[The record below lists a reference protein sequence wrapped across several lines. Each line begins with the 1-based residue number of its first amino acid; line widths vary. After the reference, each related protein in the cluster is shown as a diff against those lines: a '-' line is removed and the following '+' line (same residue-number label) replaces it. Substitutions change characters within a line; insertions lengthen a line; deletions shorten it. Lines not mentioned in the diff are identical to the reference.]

1 MLNYN
6 TRRAPLK
13 LPEYGRN
20 IQQMV
25 DHCLSIDDREERTR
39 CAYTIVEVMKTLLP
53 QTGEPDEYMRK
64 LWDHVAI
71 MSDFKLDIDYPFEVI
86 APDNLFTRP
95 DTIKARPAYFR
106 HRHYGKGVEKLID
119 AAIAME
125 PGEERDALVIM
136 IANQMK
142 KLLLAISPDGVDDTR
157 VFADLAEMSHGTFVL
172 DPATAIL
179 HDFSVA
185 ELPAPGKKKRKRKK

>member
-25 DHCLSIDDREERTR
+25 DHCRTIEDRDERTR

-53 QTGEPDEYMRK
+53 QTGEPEEYMRK

-95 DTIKARPAYFR
+95 DTISSRPAFFR
-106 HRHYGKGVEKLID
+106 HRHYGKGIEKLID

-125 PGEERDALVIM
+125 PGEERDALILM
-136 IANQMK
+136 TANQMK
-142 KLLLAISPDGVDDTR
+142 KLLLAISPDGVDDGR
-157 VFADLAEMSHGTFVL
+157 VFADMAEMSHGNIVL
-172 DPATAIL
+172 DPATTIL
-179 HDFSVA
+179 HDFSMA
-185 ELPAPGKKKRKRKK
+185 EVPAAGKKKRKRKK